1 MNSLTLNSPVYSI
14 KGIGEKKAELLKKLR
29 IESVRDLL
37 YHFPRNYIDKRIL
50 TDVENLTEGYHT
62 VKVVIKKQVSE
73 HRTKQGLII
82 SKCTGE
88 DATGKVDLIWYNN
101 RFVKNYIKAGEEY
114 YFYGKIK
121 RFSGRFSM
129 EYPEYEGE
137 KEEESLNLLR
147 IVPEYPLCAGLTQKE
162 LRKWMDGAI
171 NQIIGSLQD
180 LFPERIRSRQD
191 LAEYNFALKNL
202 HQPDS
207 DYALELALTRFKY
220 EEFFMLF
227 SGLEH
232 LRREM
237 PDRKKGISFIN
248 QEATLALMESLPFS
262 LTNAQVRVF
271 HEIMTDMKSELNMNR
286 LLQGDVG
293 SGKTIIAALAMHNCV
308 KNGHQAVIIAP
319 TEILGKQHFHS
330 LSELFKEE
338 NIKIGLLTGGMR
350 KKEKTKLLE
359 ELESGEV
366 QLLVATHAVLEENV
380 VFKNLG
386 LAITDEQHRFGV
398 RQRMLLAAKGENPD
412 ILVMSAT
419 PIPRTLTLILYGDLD
434 VSIID
439 ELPPGRKPIDTL
451 YIDSNKVER
460 MYGFIKKE
468 VEAGHQVYFVC
479 PLVEENETS
488 ELKSAVSH
496 WQFLQEEVFPELK
509 VSMIHGKMKAAEKS
523 GIMEEF
529 TKGSINILVS
539 TTVIEVGVNIPN
551 ATVMVVENA
560 ERFGMAQLHQ
570 LRGRIGRGSDKSYCI
585 FISDSK
591 TETAV
596 DRLKFLTKSQDG
608 FKIAEKDLET
618 RGSGE
623 ILGLK
628 QHGLPDL
635 MLADIVRDNELLLAA
650 KQMVKEVYSVDYY
663 DVPEYKTLRGIL
675 EQRFEKKLKEIAM
688 N

>member
-1 MNSLTLNSPVYSI
+1 MNGISLDSPVSCL

-29 IESVRDLL
+29 IETIRDLL

-50 TDVENLTEGYHT
+50 TDVANLTEGYHT

-73 HRTKQGLII
+73 HRSRQGLII

-88 DATGKVDLIWYNN
+88 DSTGKIDLIWYNN
-101 RFVKNYIKAGEEY
+101 RFVKNYIKSGEEY

-121 RFSGRFSM
+121 NFAGRFTM
-129 EYPEYEGE
+129 DYPEYEGE
-137 KEEESLNLLR
+137 KEEESLNMLR
-147 IVPEYPLCAGLTQKE
+147 IVPEYPLCNGLTQKE
-162 LRKWMDGAI
+162 LRKWMDLAI
-171 NQIIGSLQD
+171 IEVGGTLKD
-180 LFPERIRSRQD
+180 LFPERIRRTQE
-191 LAEYNFALKNL
+191 LAEYNFAIKNL

-207 DYALELALTRFKY
+207 DTTLELALNRFKY

-227 SGLEH
+227 SGIEH
-232 LRREM
+232 MRREI
-237 PDRKKGISFIN
+237 PDRRNGIKFESEIKTMEFKK
-248 QEATLALMESLPFS
+248 QLPFV
-262 LTNAQVRVF
+262 LTSAQERVF
-271 HEIMTDMKSELNMNR
+271 TEIMQDMKDGLNMNR

-293 SGKTIIAALAMHNCV
+293 SGKTIIAALAMHNCIM
-308 KNGHQAVIIAP
+308 NGYQAVMIVP
-319 TEILGKQHFHS
+319 TEILGKQHLDS
-330 LSELFKEE
+330 LRSLFKDE
-338 NIKIGLLTGGMR
+338 NMKIDLLTGAMK
-350 KKEKTKLLE
+350 KKEKGELLE
-359 ELESGEV
+359 NLSNGKT
-366 QLLVATHAVLEENV
+366 QLLISTHAVLEENV
-380 VFKNLG
+380 VFQNLG

-398 RQRMLLAAKGENPD
+398 RQRMVLASKGENPD
-412 ILVMSAT
+412 LLVMSAT
-419 PIPRTLTLILYGDLD
+419 PIPRTLTLILFGDLD

-451 YIDSNKVER
+451 FIDNSKVER

-468 VEAGHQVYFVC
+468 IEANHQIYFVC
-479 PLVEENETS
+479 PLVEENESS

-496 WQFLQEEVFPELK
+496 WEYLQNDVFPSYK
-509 VSMIHGKMKAAEKS
+509 VAMIHGKMKSKEKDA
-523 GIMEEF
+523 IMSSFSAGE
-529 TKGSINILVS
+529 INVLVS
-539 TTVIEVGVNIPN
+539 TTVIEVGVNVPN

-591 TETAV
+591 TETAQE
-596 DRLKFLTKSQDG
+596 RLKFLTSTQDG

-635 MLADIVRDNELLLAA
+635 MLADIVRDNLLMVAA
-650 KQMVKEVYSVDYY
+650 KQMVKEVYSKECYELA
-663 DVPEYKTLRGIL
+663 EYKALRKIL
-675 EQRFEKKLKEIAM
+675 EGIFDKKMKEIVM